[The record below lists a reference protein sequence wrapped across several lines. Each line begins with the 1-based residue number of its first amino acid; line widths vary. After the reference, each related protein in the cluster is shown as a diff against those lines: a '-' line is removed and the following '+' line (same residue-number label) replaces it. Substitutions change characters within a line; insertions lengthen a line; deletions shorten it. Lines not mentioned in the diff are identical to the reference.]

1 MQMLEA
7 EYSKEVKKIPV
18 IEFEIPKRI
27 FLNQDAAS
35 GVEDSLLVKTVDFI

>member
-27 FLNQDAAS
+27 FLKQDAAL
-35 GVEDSLLVKTVDFI
+35 GVDDSMLVKTVDFI